1 MSVEASV
8 IERER
13 EYHNQ
18 RFTEETRDAQEK
30 YYFAIQDC
38 DAEYERRLTR
48 LAKDAVIL
56 DYGCGVGDW
65 ALKLAPQ
72 AREVQGI
79 DISDVAIAQASERAS
94 ALGLGHAHFAARD
107 AHATGFPNDYFDL
120 VFGIGIIHHLDTERS
135 LAEVARVLKPG
146 GVAVFREP
154 LGCNPVINLYRK
166 ATPGARTEDEHPLVQ
181 ADYGIASRLFRARAW
196 DFYGLAT
203 LASVPLRSTPIG
215 QPVYRAMA
223 LLDRLL
229 LRTPGLRWQG
239 WCALM
244 QLEK

>member
-1 MSVEASV
+1 MTVEASV

-18 RFTEETRDAQEK
+18 RFTAETRESQDK
-30 YYFAIQDC
+30 YYFAISDC

-56 DYGCGVGDW
+56 DYGCALGGW
-65 ALKLAPQ
+65 ALNLAPL
-72 AREVQGI
+72 AREVHGI
-79 DISDVAIAQASERAS
+79 DISDVAIGVAASRA
-94 ALGLGHAHFAARD
+94 AEQGLTNAHFAARD
-107 AHATGFPNDYFDL
+107 AHQTGFPDDYFDL
-120 VFGIGIIHHLDTERS
+120 VFGIGIIHHLDTEKS
-135 LAEVARVLKPG
+135 LREVARVLKPG

-154 LGCNPVINLYRK
+154 LGCNPVINLYRS
-166 ATPGARTEDEHPLVQ
+166 ATPGARTEDEHPLVV
-181 ADYGIASRLFRARAW
+181 ADYAIAQRLFRRNAW

-203 LASVPLRSTPIG
+203 LGSVPFRNSALG
-215 QPVYRAMA
+215 KPVYRAAA
-223 LLDRLL
+223 LLDGLL